1 MKYSLPGADTK
12 ESCVWKN
19 HWRFAIQRCRFSATP
34 LERDDWQGYRN
45 AQLMWGI
52 AYPTRSITGIRKC
65 RFSEAEKS
73 CGVLGAAICI
83 RLAIRQSAMTPRE
96 VKMRFVSHRMY
107 PAMRGRVMRVLK
119 PSGVLAGN
127 QHAVCEVASVT
138 FPGGRVWTIRKH
150 RGVSGVFVAGNPF
163 WSVRHWYCGTLDAS
177 PQ

>member
-1 MKYSLPGADTK
+1 MKCSLPGVHTK

-19 HWRFAIQRCRFSATP
+19 HSRFAIQRCRFSATS
-34 LERDDWQGYRN
+34 LECDDWPGYRN
-45 AQLMWGI
+45 ALPMWGRE
-52 AYPTRSITGIRKC
+52 YPTRSIAGIHKC
-65 RFSEAEKS
+65 RFSDAGKS
-73 CGVLGAAICI
+73 CGVLGSAICI
-83 RLAIRQSAMTPRE
+83 RLAIRQSAVTPRE
-96 VKMRFVSHRMY
+96 VKMRFVSHRVY
-107 PAMRGRVMRVLK
+107 LAMRGRVMRVLK

-127 QHAVCEVASVT
+127 QYAVCEVASVT